1 MSAFDGE
8 ESNGI
13 SSDGQ
18 VELDESS
25 LERVAG
31 GYLKVPQAD
40 GYLKVPQTE
49 VKTPE
54 VLRQPQP
61 STFNKQ

>member
-31 GYLKVPQAD
+31 GYLKVPQ
-40 GYLKVPQTE
+40 TE